1 MQYSELT
8 AAAARARKN
17 AYAPYSKFTVG
28 AALLSKEGKV
38 FVGSNVENISF
49 GLTICAERSA
59 VAAAVV
65 SGHRDLDAIAI
76 LADSKKP
83 VLPCGACR
91 QVLAEFN
98 PSMKIFA
105 ATTDGEVEEFSLKDL
120 LPLPTQGLLEKRQD
134 V

>member
-1 MQYSELT
+1 MQYSELMAAT
-8 AAAARARKN
+8 AKARKN

-28 AALLSKEGKV
+28 AALLTKDGEI
-38 FVGSNVENISF
+38 FLGSNVENASF

-59 VAAAVV
+59 VAAAVAA
-65 SGHRDLDAIAI
+65 GHRDLDAIAI
-76 LADSKKP
+76 LTDSKKP
-83 VLPCGACR
+83 ALPCGACR

-98 PSMKIFA
+98 PSMKVIA
-105 ATTDGEVEEFSLKDL
+105 ATVDGETEQFSLKDL